1 MQTIDHEIAW
11 YKANRQ
17 QFIKDYDGKYLV
29 IKDEQIAGIYNS
41 NTEAQDTARSEFL
54 FGTYIIEHPVDIYKV
69 REQGISKNAT
79 RK

>member
-11 YKANRQ
+11 YKINRQ

-29 IKDEQIAGIYNS
+29 IKDEKIAGIYDS

-54 FGTYIIEHPVDIYKV
+54 FGTYIIEHPVDLYKV
-69 REQGISKNAT
+69 RESRAAKSAT